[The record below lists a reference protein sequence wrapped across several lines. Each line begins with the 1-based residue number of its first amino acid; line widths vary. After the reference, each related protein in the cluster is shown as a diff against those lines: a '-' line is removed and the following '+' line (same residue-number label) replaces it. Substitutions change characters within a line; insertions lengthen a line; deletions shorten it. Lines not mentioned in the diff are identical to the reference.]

1 MHWQKLG
8 LLYCPPDD
16 SSNPELVTHASN
28 PLAVHLH
35 DDVFRVFYSG
45 RDTCNRSSV
54 GAVDIDIISRS
65 IKAEHDETMFSCNSE
80 NTFYRDGVSI
90 GCIYKV
96 DGNHYMLFMGWQHPI
111 DKHWRGDIGRIRL
124 SGSLELSLD
133 PSIPYMESDIED
145 PISLSYPWVFRHAN
159 GEFIMVYGSTLTWD
173 GGNGEMIHVL
183 KHASSSDGKQWTKH
197 GIAITH
203 VIGQA
208 QAFSRP
214 TVLAAS
220 NGYHMWFS
228 FRSGSGTPY
237 RIGYAHSTDGYAWDI
252 DNGKSGIDVSTHG
265 WDAEMIEYPFVFQHK
280 GEAYMLYNGNG
291 FGRTGFGLARLT
303 EHSFTFAETNNV

>member
-8 LLYCPPDD
+8 LLYCPPSD
-16 SSNPELVTHASN
+16 PLHPKLATHAAN

-35 DDVFRVFYSG
+35 DDIYRVLYSG
-45 RDTCNRSSV
+45 RDEHNRSSV
-54 GAVDIDIISRS
+54 GAVDVNIVTRQIVVS
-65 IKAEHDETMFSCNSE
+65 HDEPFFEHGPTGS
-80 NTFYRDGVSI
+80 FYADGVSI
-90 GCIYKV
+90 GCTYRFNGLEYI
-96 DGNHYMLFMGWQHPI
+96 LFMGWQSPV
-111 DKHWRGDIGRIRL
+111 DTHWRGDIGRLRVDQDRH
-124 SGSLELSLD
+124 LSLD
-133 PSIPYMESDIED
+133 PAYPFFASDSED
-145 PISLSYPWVFRHAN
+145 PVSLSYPWVFRHAN
-159 GEFIMVYGSTLTWD
+159 GELIMVYGSTLTWD

-183 KHASSSDGKQWTKH
+183 KHASSNDGRQWTKH
-197 GIAITH
+197 GMAITH

-252 DNGKSGIDVSTHG
+252 DNGKSGIDVSTYG
-265 WDAEMIEYPFVFQHK
+265 WDAEMIEYPFVFLHK

-303 EHSFTFAETNNV
+303 EHSFTFAETTNM